1 MFVAILMRHL
11 TPFVFIA
18 YTWNTS
24 GTCTFI
30 TFIRYTIWIFQK
42 FSTSSPPTKK
52 FKKKMELKMFH
63 TELSDADL
71 VDGVEL
77 DCASQKRDFSPGV
90 SNLFET
96 TSLIKVFKDVEFVGT
111 LMYLFFFFVWCS
123 ILRDLSWGSSLFS
136 HLGCCLD
143 AASNHETTKASENC
157 RKTCISRHTDTILW
171 DP

>member
-1 MFVAILMRHL
+1 MFVASLMRHL

-30 TFIRYTIWIFQK
+30 TFIRYT
-42 FSTSSPPTKK
+42 SSPPTKK
-52 FKKKMELKMFH
+52 CRKRWSSKCFPQNSQMRILWMELSWTAHPK
-63 TELSDADL
+63 
-71 VDGVEL
+71 
-77 DCASQKRDFSPGV
+77 KRDFSPGI

-111 LMYLFFFFVWCS
+111 LMYLFFFCVWCS